1 MNPTG
6 YLGRGAD
13 GNRNRVSKSDGPLH
27 PSIEG
32 VAIRISIR
40 GILEKGA
47 LEESGHTGIEAT
59 VTRKDVP
66 ADPSFELLSY
76 IRSGQSGRIL
86 YPSGSE
92 GIEGTLQPNP
102 SVAQSGF
109 QSLGGSDGTPNFR

>member
-1 MNPTG
+1 METESGSQKVTVHSTP
-6 YLGRGAD
+6 RI
-13 GNRNRVSKSDGPLH
+13 K
-27 PSIEG
+27 G
-32 VAIRISIR
+32 VAIWIRIR

-66 ADPSFELLSY
+66 ADPSFQLLSY
-76 IRSGQSGRIL
+76 IRSRKSGGIP

-92 GIEGTLQPNP
+92 GVEGTFQPNP

-109 QSLGGSDGTPNFR
+109 QSFGGSDGTPNFR